1 MLRRVAAVT
10 LVLGLA
16 GPLSAAAQSVS
27 KDTSVAPTGAYNLD
41 PSHSQLLFS
50 LVHLGLTDF
59 YGRFDRLSGTLNFD
73 PKSPE
78 KSSVAV
84 TIDTTSV
91 DTPSAGLNDELKGT
105 VFGIRAFPAATFKS
119 TSVTRTGPDTG
130 RIEGNLTIKG
140 VTKPVTLDVV
150 FSGGEEDP
158 LNGAYALGFKATA
171 TIKRTDFGL
180 TGMEWEPLVSDDVDS
195 HHRRNVRTTERLSI
209 WQSRIRGRAMAPSR

>member
-16 GPLSAAAQSVS
+16 APLSAAAQGVS
-27 KDTSVAPTGAYNLD
+27 RDTSLAPTGSYNLN

-50 LVHLGLTDF
+50 ITQLGLTDY

-73 PKSPE
+73 PGDPE
-78 KSSVAV
+78 KSGVAI
-84 TIDTTSV
+84 TIDTSSV
-91 DTPSAGLNDELKGT
+91 DTPSGGVNDELKGT
-105 VFGIRAFPAATFKS
+105 VFGIRAFPTATFKS

-130 RIEGNLTIKG
+130 RIDGALTIKG

-158 LNGAYALGFKATA
+158 LNGSFALGFKATA

-180 TGMEWEPLVSDDVDS
+180 TGMEWEPLVGDDVSLIIDAMFE
-195 HHRRNVRTTERLSI
+195 RRKD
-209 WQSRIRGRAMAPSR
+209 

>member
-16 GPLSAAAQSVS
+16 GPLSAAGQGVS
-27 KDTSVAPTGAYNLD
+27 RDPSLAPTGAYGLD

-50 LVHLGLTDF
+50 IAHIGLTDY
-59 YGRFDRLSGTLNFD
+59 YGRFDRLSGTLDFD
-73 PKSPE
+73 PKNPE
-78 KSSVAV
+78 KSNVAV
-84 TIDTTSV
+84 TIDASSV
-91 DTPSAGLNDELKGT
+91 DTPSSGINDELKGT
-105 VFGIRAFPAATFKS
+105 VFGIRAFPTATFKS
-119 TSVTRTGPDTG
+119 TSVRRMGPDLG

-158 LNGAYALGFKATA
+158 LNGSYALGFKATA

-180 TGMEWEPLVSDDVDS
+180 TGMEWEPLVGDDVNLIIEAMFE
-195 HHRRNVRTTERLSI
+195 RRKD
-209 WQSRIRGRAMAPSR
+209 

>member
-1 MLRRVAAVT
+1 MLRRVAAVS

-16 GPLSAAAQSVS
+16 GPLSAAAQTVS
-27 KDTSVAPTGAYNLD
+27 KDTSLAPTGSYNLD

-50 LVHLGLTDF
+50 IVHLGLTDY
-59 YGRFDRLSGTLNFD
+59 YGRFDRLSGTLKFD

-84 TIDTTSV
+84 TIDTSSV
-91 DTPSAGLNDELKGT
+91 DTPSGGINDELKGT
-105 VFGIRAFPAATFKS
+105 VFGIRAFPTATFKS
-119 TSVTRTGPDTG
+119 ISVTRTGADTG
-130 RIEGNLTIKG
+130 RIDGNLTIKG

-158 LNGAYALGFKATA
+158 LNGFYALGFKATA

-180 TGMEWEPLVSDDVDS
+180 TGMEWEPLVGDDV
-195 HHRRNVRTTERLSI
+195 NLIIE
-209 WQSRIRGRAMAPSR
+209 AMFEKRKD

>member
-16 GPLSAAAQSVS
+16 APLPVAAQSVS
-27 KDTSVAPTGAYNLD
+27 KDVSVAPAGAYTLD
-41 PSHSQLLFS
+41 PAHSQLLFS
-50 LVHLGLTDF
+50 IAHIGLTDY
-59 YGRFDRLSGTLNFD
+59 YGRFDRLSGTLDFD

-78 KSSVAV
+78 KSGVAV
-84 TIDTTSV
+84 TIDTSSV
-91 DTPSAGLNDELKGT
+91 DTPSSGINDELKGA

-130 RIEGNLTIKG
+130 RIEGDLTIKG
-140 VTKPVTLDVV
+140 VAKPVTLDVV

-158 LNGAYALGFKATA
+158 LNGDYAVGFKATA

-180 TGMEWEPLVSDDVDS
+180 TGMEWEPLVGDDV
-195 HHRRNVRTTERLSI
+195 HLIIEAMFERRK
-209 WQSRIRGRAMAPSR
+209 A

>member
-16 GPLSAAAQSVS
+16 GPLPAAAQSIS
-27 KDTSVAPTGAYNLD
+27 KDTANAPAGAYTLD
-41 PSHSQLLFS
+41 PGHSQMLFAIA
-50 LVHLGLTDF
+50 HIGLTDY

-73 PKSPE
+73 PRTPE

-91 DTPSAGLNDELKGT
+91 DTPSGGVNDELKGA
-105 VFGIRAFPAATFKS
+105 VFGIRAFPSAAFKS
-119 TSVTRTGPDTG
+119 TAVTRTGPDTG
-130 RIEGNLTIKG
+130 RIAGDLTIKG

-158 LNGAYALGFKATA
+158 LNGDYALGFKATA

-180 TGMEWEPLVSDDVDS
+180 TGMEWEPLVGDDVKLIIEAMF
-195 HHRRNVRTTERLSI
+195 ER
-209 WQSRIRGRAMAPSR
+209 QKD